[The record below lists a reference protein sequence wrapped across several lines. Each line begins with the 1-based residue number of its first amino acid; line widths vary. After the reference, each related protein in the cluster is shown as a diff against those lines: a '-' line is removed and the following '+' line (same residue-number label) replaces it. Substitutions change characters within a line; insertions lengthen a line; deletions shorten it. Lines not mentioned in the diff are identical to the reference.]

1 MLLENSFNVLYMD
14 TGASIRAAVGALCRR
29 SSPVWLRASAD
40 EELWLCG
47 GGRPSDAVAMKDPL
61 YEFSQDDGFDF
72 LALSDFDGSAT
83 NRPWDAGERRCP
95 KYDPGGLDPMV
106 AMIEVKICAS
116 TSTFY
121 IRASEPS
128 KVCHGMRPRCV

>member
-1 MLLENSFNVLYMD
+1 VKFRV
-14 TGASIRAAVGALCRR
+14 
-29 SSPVWLRASAD
+29 SAD
-40 EELWLCG
+40 EDRGLSG
-47 GGRPSDAVAMKDPL
+47 GGSPSDAVAMKDPL
-61 YEFSQDDGFDF
+61 YEFSQDQEFDF

-83 NRPWDAGERRCP
+83 NRPWEIGERRCP

-128 KVCHGMRPRCV
+128 KVCRGILRRPRLVSPSCAPSATPAQAPSA